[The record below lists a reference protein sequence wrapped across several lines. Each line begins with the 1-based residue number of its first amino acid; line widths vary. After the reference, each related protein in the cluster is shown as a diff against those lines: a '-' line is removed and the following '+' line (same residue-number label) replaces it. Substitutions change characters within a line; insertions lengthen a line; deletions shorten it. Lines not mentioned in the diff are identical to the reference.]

1 MGLLSEQSDT
11 TTGTGFAG
19 GVEFEE
25 TFPEPFVEPVM
36 TKVAAPTPAPVKN
49 EPPLEEQ
56 LDRRLREAE
65 AMLKETINE
74 MLFEWQTRFERRL
87 EERRANEERQA
98 EKRRVDDEQ
107 RLRVWRSELEQALN
121 ARFAERHAAER
132 ALVPDRNGEAR
143 SAHRDALASASSA
156 RDVGRL
162 VRDLVTE
169 ITHTTS
175 FALAVHHDGRDEVAY
190 RYRVASEG
198 ELGVF
203 LRKEALEDGPDSAA
217 AHGDGWTRA
226 QRTLRLAG
234 QNVTVHTAQL
244 AVKTDAGTVGVLTL
258 QSEGDAIADSL
269 LARVAEL
276 ARLAAPRLVA
286 LRASGNLRGA

>member
-1 MGLLSEQSDT
+1 MGLLSEASDAT
-11 TTGTGFAG
+11 AGTGFAG

-25 TFPEPFVEPVM
+25 TFPEPFVEPVL
-36 TKVAAPTPAPVKN
+36 TKVAAPATLVKN
-49 EPPLEEQ
+49 DHSLEEQ

-107 RLRVWRSELEQALN
+107 RLRAWRSELEHALTT
-121 ARFAERHAAER
+121 RFAERHAAER
-132 ALVPDRNGEAR
+132 ALVPDRNGEGR
-143 SAHRDALASASSA
+143 NSFRDSLASASSA

-169 ITHTTS
+169 LTHATS

-198 ELGVF
+198 ELGVL
-203 LRKEALEDGPDSAA
+203 LRKEALDDGPESAA
-217 AHGDGWTRA
+217 AHTDGWTRA
-226 QRTLRLAG
+226 QRTLRLGG
-234 QNVTVHTAQL
+234 QNLTVHNAQL
-244 AVKTDAGTVGVLTL
+244 AVRTDAGTVGVLTL
-258 QSEGDAIADSL
+258 QSEGDAVADSL
-269 LARVAEL
+269 LARVADL
-276 ARLAAPRLVA
+276 ARLAAPRLVV
-286 LRASGNLRGA
+286 LRGSGSLRGA

>member
-1 MGLLSEQSDT
+1 MGLLSEESDT

-36 TKVAAPTPAPVKN
+36 TKVVAPAPAPAKSQS
-49 EPPLEEQ
+49 LEEQ
-56 LDRRLREAE
+56 LDHRLREAE

-107 RLRVWRSELEQALN
+107 RMRVWRSELEQALT
-121 ARFAERHAAER
+121 ARFTERHAAER

-143 SAHRDALASASSA
+143 SSYRDALANASSA

-175 FALAVHHDGRDEVAY
+175 FALAVHHGGRDEVAY

-203 LRKEALEDGPDSAA
+203 LRKEALDDGPSSAA

-226 QRTLRLAG
+226 QRTLRLGG
-234 QNVTVHTAQL
+234 QNVAVHTAQL
-244 AVKTDAGTVGVLTL
+244 AVRTDAGTVGVLTL

-269 LARVAEL
+269 LARVADL

-286 LRASGNLRGA
+286 LRGSGSLRGA

>member
-1 MGLLSEQSDT
+1 MGLLSEASDAT
-11 TTGTGFAG
+11 AGTGFAG

-25 TFPEPFVEPVM
+25 TFPEPFVEPVL
-36 TKVAAPTPAPVKN
+36 TKVAAPATLVKN
-49 EPPLEEQ
+49 DHSLEEQ

-107 RLRVWRSELEQALN
+107 RLRAWRSELEHALT
-121 ARFAERHAAER
+121 ARFAERLATER
-132 ALVPDRNGEAR
+132 ARVPDRNGEAR
-143 SAHRDALASASSA
+143 NSFRDSLASASSA

-169 ITHTTS
+169 LTHTTS
-175 FALAVHHDGRDEVAY
+175 FALAVHHEGRDEVAY

-203 LRKEALEDGPDSAA
+203 LRREALDDGPESAA
-217 AHGDGWTRA
+217 AHADGWTRA
-226 QRTLRLAG
+226 QRTLRLGG
-234 QNVTVHTAQL
+234 QNVTVHSAQL
-244 AVKTDAGTVGVLTL
+244 AVRADAGTVGVLTL
-258 QSEGDAIADSL
+258 QSEGDAVADSL
-269 LARVAEL
+269 LARVADL
-276 ARLAAPRLVA
+276 ARLAAPRLVV
-286 LRASGNLRGA
+286 LRASGSLRGA